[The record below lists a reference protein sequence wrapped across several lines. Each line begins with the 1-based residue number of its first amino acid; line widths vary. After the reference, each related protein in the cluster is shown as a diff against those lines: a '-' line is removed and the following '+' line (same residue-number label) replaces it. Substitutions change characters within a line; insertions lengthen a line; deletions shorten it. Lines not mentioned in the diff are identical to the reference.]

1 MTDASSAAR
10 IVVTGLIGQYPI
22 GGNAWAY
29 FQWVLGL
36 ARLGHD
42 VYYLEDTG
50 QWPYNPEEGGV
61 SGGCEYNVRYI
72 DSIMSAYGM
81 GDRWAY
87 RFPWGPQWFGLSEAR
102 RAEVVAS
109 ADLLVNVSGTLER
122 PAEYRAAGTLAYV
135 DTDPVFTQV
144 KLARGQQDFQRVVDE
159 HDLHFSFGEVC
170 SDRVPDTGHDWLPV
184 RQPVVLA
191 EWEPVEGH
199 RDVFTTV
206 MNWTSYN
213 TVTFGGNTY
222 GQKDVEFMKFVDLP
236 SLAAPASF
244 EIAVNSG
251 KTKRTPYELLAHKG
265 WKLVDPAEACPD
277 LSSYRDFIR
286 TSKAEWTVA
295 KNGYVRGASGWFSER
310 SAVYLASGRPV
321 VTQDTGFGAVLPTG
335 KGLLAFTDLDEAV
348 EAVRSVETDYDAQC
362 EAARS
367 IAEGW
372 FDSDKVLAT
381 FVERALART

>member
-1 MTDASSAAR
+1 MTAPAR
-10 IVVTGLIGQYPI
+10 VVVTGLIGQYPI

-42 VYYLEDTG
+42 VYYVEDTG
-50 QWPYNPEEGGV
+50 QWPYNPVEGGV
-61 SGGCEYNVRYI
+61 SEGCDYNVHYI
-72 DSIMSAYGM
+72 DTIMSAHGM

-87 RFPWGPQWFGLSEAR
+87 RFPWGPQWFGLEDSR
-102 RAEVVAS
+102 RDEVVRS

-122 PAEYRAAGTLAYV
+122 PDEYRGAGTLAYV

-144 KLARGQQDFQRVVDE
+144 KLARGQADFRKVVDA
-159 HDLHFSFGEVC
+159 HDVHFTFGEVP
-170 SDRVPDTGHDWLPV
+170 SDRVPDTGHEWLPT
-184 RQPVVLA
+184 RQPVVLD
-191 EWEPVEGH
+191 EWTPVEGH

-213 TVTFGGNTY
+213 TVSFEGTTY
-222 GQKDVEFMKFVDLP
+222 GQKDEEFMRFIDLP
-236 SLAAPASF
+236 RLAAPARF

-265 WKLVDPAEACPD
+265 WSLVDPAEACPD
-277 LSSYRDFIR
+277 LATYRDFIR

-295 KNGYVRGASGWFSER
+295 KNGYVTGASGWFSER

-321 VTQDTGFGAVLPTG
+321 VTQDTGFGEVLPTG
-335 KGLLAFTDLDEAV
+335 KGLLAFTTLEEAV
-348 EAVRSVETDYDAQC
+348 DAVRQVEADHDGHC
-362 EAARS
+362 RAARS
-367 IAEGW
+367 IAEDC
-372 FDSDKVLAT
+372 FDSDKVLAS